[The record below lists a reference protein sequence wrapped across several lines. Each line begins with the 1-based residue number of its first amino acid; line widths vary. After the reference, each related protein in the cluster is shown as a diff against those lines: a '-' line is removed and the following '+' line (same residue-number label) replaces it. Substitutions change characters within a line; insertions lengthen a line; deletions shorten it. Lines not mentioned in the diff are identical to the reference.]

1 MKKKNG
7 GGIVA
12 IVLIAIVV
20 VFSLVTNIRALT
32 GDESDYKTVTL
43 DYAGEFFDMKYSVNY
58 IPTATVH
65 YYYGYIKGDDDK
77 VVVFRASKS
86 FYKKNFLST
95 GPAKGNGATVKGKII
110 KLKAKESKMLKEKE
124 DEFTY
129 YLGTDKDKSTYYLGT
144 DKALNVEYKSN
155 AIRGIVLAVFMII
168 LGIVGVISIKKGLTE
183 KKAFMIVFWILVFG
197 AAIYILHLLSYG
209 GLFGI

>member
-1 MKKKNG
+1 MKKKNV

-95 GPAKGNGATVKGKII
+95 GHAKGDGATVKGKII
-110 KLKAKESKMLKEKE
+110 KLKAKESKMLKEK
-124 DEFTY
+124 
-129 YLGTDKDKSTYYLGT
+129 GTSSTYYLGT
-144 DKALNVEYKSN
+144 DKALNAEYKSN

>member
-32 GDESDYKTVTL
+32 GDESDYETVTL
-43 DYAGEFFDMKYSVNY
+43 DYADEFFDMKYSVNY

-95 GPAKGNGATVKGKII
+95 GHAKGDGATVKGKII
-110 KLKAKESKMLKEKE
+110 KLKAKESKMLKEK
-124 DEFTY
+124 
-129 YLGTDKDKSTYYLGT
+129 GTSSTYYLGT
-144 DKALNVEYKSN
+144 DKALNAEYKSN

>member
-7 GGIVA
+7 GGIAA
-12 IVLIAIVV
+12 IILIAIVV

-43 DYAGEFFDMKYSVNY
+43 EGAGEFFDMKYTLNY

-65 YYYGYIKGDDDK
+65 YYYGVSDDVDGII
-77 VVVFRASKS
+77 VFRASKN

-95 GPAKGNGATVKGKII
+95 GYAKGDGVTVKGKII
-110 KLKAKESKMLKEKE
+110 KLKAKESKMLEENEK
-124 DEFTY
+124 T
-129 YLGTDKDKSTYYLGT
+129 LKKYYLGT

-155 AIRGIVLAVFMII
+155 AIRGIVLAVLMII

>member
-1 MKKKNG
+1 MKKKRR

-43 DYAGEFFDMKYSVNY
+43 EGAGEFFDMKYTLNY

-65 YYYGYIKGDDDK
+65 YYYGVSDDVDGII
-77 VVVFRASKS
+77 VFRASKN

-95 GPAKGNGATVKGKII
+95 GYAKGDGVTVKGKII

-124 DEFTY
+124 EI
-129 YLGTDKDKSTYYLGT
+129 LKSYYLGT

>member
-1 MKKKNG
+1 MKKKNV

-43 DYAGEFFDMKYSVNY
+43 EGAGEFFDMKYTLNY

-65 YYYGYIKGDDDK
+65 YYYGVSDDVDGII
-77 VVVFRASKS
+77 VFRASKN

-95 GPAKGNGATVKGKII
+95 GYAKGDGVTVKGKII

-124 DEFTY
+124 EI
-129 YLGTDKDKSTYYLGT
+129 LKSYYLGT

-209 GLFGI
+209 GLFSV

>member
-12 IVLIAIVV
+12 IILIAIVV

-43 DYAGEFFDMKYSVNY
+43 EGAGEFFDMKYTLNY

-65 YYYGYIKGDDDK
+65 YYYGVSDDVDGII
-77 VVVFRASKS
+77 VFRASKN

-95 GPAKGNGATVKGKII
+95 GDAKGGGVTVKGKII
-110 KLKAKESKMLKEKE
+110 KLKAKESKMLEDNEKNFKKYNAE
-124 DEFTY
+124 
-129 YLGTDKDKSTYYLGT
+129 YYLGT

>member
-1 MKKKNG
+1 MKKKNV

-43 DYAGEFFDMKYSVNY
+43 EGAGEFFDMKYSVNY

-65 YYYGYIKGDDDK
+65 YYYGYIKGDDNNDEKK

-95 GPAKGNGATVKGKII
+95 GYAKGDGVTVKGKII
-110 KLKAKESKMLKEKE
+110 KLKAKESKMLKEK
-124 DEFTY
+124 
-129 YLGTDKDKSTYYLGT
+129 GTSSTYYLGT

>member
-7 GGIVA
+7 GGIAA
-12 IVLIAIVV
+12 IILIAIVV

-43 DYAGEFFDMKYSVNY
+43 EGAGEFFDMKYTLNY

-65 YYYGYIKGDDDK
+65 YYYGVSDDVDGI
-77 VVVFRASKS
+77 VVFRASKN

-95 GPAKGNGATVKGKII
+95 GYAKGDGVTVKGKII
-110 KLKAKESKMLKEKE
+110 KLKAKESKMLKENEKN
-124 DEFTY
+124 FKKY
-129 YLGTDKDKSTYYLGT
+129 YDGYYLGT

-155 AIRGIVLAVFMII
+155 AIRGIVLAVLMII

>member
-65 YYYGYIKGDDDK
+65 YYCGVSDDVDGI
-77 VVVFRASKS
+77 VVFRASKS

-95 GPAKGNGATVKGKII
+95 GYAKEGGVTVKGKII

-124 DEFTY
+124 EI
-129 YLGTDKDKSTYYLGT
+129 LKSYYLGT

-197 AAIYILHLLSYG
+197 AAIDRKSVV
-209 GLFGI
+209 

>member
-12 IVLIAIVV
+12 IILIAIVV

-43 DYAGEFFDMKYSVNY
+43 KGAGEFFDMKYSVNY

-65 YYYGYIKGDDDK
+65 YYYGVSDDVDGII
-77 VVVFRASKS
+77 VFRASKS

-110 KLKAKESKMLKEKE
+110 KLKAKESKMLEENE
-124 DEFTY
+124 DKFTY

>member
-1 MKKKNG
+1 MKKKNV

-95 GPAKGNGATVKGKII
+95 GHAKGDGATVKGKII
-110 KLKAKESKMLKEKE
+110 KLKAKESKMLKEK
-124 DEFTY
+124 
-129 YLGTDKDKSTYYLGT
+129 GTSSTYYLGT
-144 DKALNVEYKSN
+144 DKALNAEYKSN

-209 GLFGI
+209 GLFSV

>member
-32 GDESDYKTVTL
+32 GDESDYETVTL

-95 GPAKGNGATVKGKII
+95 GHAKGDGATVKGKII
-110 KLKAKESKMLKEKE
+110 KLKAKESKMLKEK
-124 DEFTY
+124 
-129 YLGTDKDKSTYYLGT
+129 GTSSTYYLGT
-144 DKALNVEYKSN
+144 DKALNAEYKSN

>member
-1 MKKKNG
+1 MKKRNG

-32 GDESDYKTVTL
+32 GDESEYKTVTL
-43 DYAGEFFDMKYSVNY
+43 KGAGEFFDMKYSVNY

-65 YYYGYIKGDDDK
+65 YYYGVSEDVDGII
-77 VVVFRASKS
+77 VFRASKS

-95 GPAKGNGATVKGKII
+95 GYAKGDGVTVKGKII
-110 KLKAKESKMLKEKE
+110 KLKTKEKNMLKEQ
-124 DEFTY
+124 
-129 YLGTDKDKSTYYLGT
+129 GTSSTYYLGT

-155 AIRGIVLAVFMII
+155 AIKGIILTVLMVI
-168 LGIVGVISIKKGLTE
+168 LGIVGIIATKKGLTE
-183 KKAFMIVFWILVFG
+183 KKAFMIVYWVLICA
-197 AAIYILHLLSYG
+197 AAIYLLHLLSYG
-209 GLFGI
+209 GLFVA

>member
-1 MKKKNG
+1 MKKKSG
-7 GGIVA
+7 GGIAA
-12 IVLIAIVV
+12 IILIAIVV

-43 DYAGEFFDMKYSVNY
+43 EGAGEFFDMKYTLNY

-65 YYYGYIKGDDDK
+65 YYYGVSDDVDGII
-77 VVVFRASKS
+77 VFRASKN

-95 GPAKGNGATVKGKII
+95 GYAKGDGVTVKGKII
-110 KLKAKESKMLKEKE
+110 KLKAKESKMLEENEK
-124 DEFTY
+124 T
-129 YLGTDKDKSTYYLGT
+129 LKKYYLGT

-209 GLFGI
+209 GLFGA

>member
-1 MKKKNG
+1 MKKRNG

-32 GDESDYKTVTL
+32 GDESDYETVTL
-43 DYAGEFFDMKYSVNY
+43 DYADEFFDMKYTLNY

-65 YYYGYIKGDDDK
+65 YYYGVPKDVDGI
-77 VVVFRASKS
+77 VVFRASKS

-110 KLKAKESKMLKEKE
+110 KLKAKESKMLEENEESFKP
-124 DEFTY
+124 Y
-129 YLGTDKDKSTYYLGT
+129 SYYLGT

-209 GLFGI
+209 GLFSV

>member
-7 GGIVA
+7 GGIAA
-12 IVLIAIVV
+12 IILIAIVV

-43 DYAGEFFDMKYSVNY
+43 EGAGEFFDMKYTLNY

-65 YYYGYIKGDDDK
+65 YYYGVSDDVDGII
-77 VVVFRASKS
+77 VFRASKN

-95 GPAKGNGATVKGKII
+95 GDAKGGGVTVKGKII
-110 KLKAKESKMLKEKE
+110 KLKAKESKMLEDNEKNFKKYNAE
-124 DEFTY
+124 
-129 YLGTDKDKSTYYLGT
+129 YYLGT

>member
-1 MKKKNG
+1 MKKKNV

-43 DYAGEFFDMKYSVNY
+43 EGAGEFFDMKYSVNY

-65 YYYGYIKGDDDK
+65 YYYGVSKDVDGI
-77 VVVFRASKS
+77 VVFRASKS

-95 GPAKGNGATVKGKII
+95 GYAKGGGVTVKGKII
-110 KLKAKESKMLKEKE
+110 KLKAKESKMLEENEERFKP
-124 DEFTY
+124 Y
-129 YLGTDKDKSTYYLGT
+129 SYYLGT

-209 GLFGI
+209 GLFSV

>member
-7 GGIVA
+7 GSIVA

-77 VVVFRASKS
+77 VVVFRASKN
-86 FYKKNFLST
+86 FFKKNFLST
-95 GPAKGNGATVKGKII
+95 GYAKGDGVTVKGKII
-110 KLKAKESKMLKEKE
+110 KLKAKESKMLKENENNFKK
-124 DEFTY
+124 Y
-129 YLGTDKDKSTYYLGT
+129 YDAGYYLGT

>member
-7 GGIVA
+7 GGIAA
-12 IVLIAIVV
+12 IILIAIVV

-43 DYAGEFFDMKYSVNY
+43 EGAGEFFDMKYTLNY

-65 YYYGYIKGDDDK
+65 YYYGVSDDVDGI
-77 VVVFRASKS
+77 VVFRASKN

-95 GPAKGNGATVKGKII
+95 GYAKGDGVTVKGKII
-110 KLKAKESKMLKEKE
+110 KLKAKESKMLKENEKN
-124 DEFTY
+124 FKKY
-129 YLGTDKDKSTYYLGT
+129 YDGYYLGT
-144 DKALNVEYKSN
+144 DKALSVEYKSN
-155 AIRGIVLAVFMII
+155 AIRGIVLAVLMII

>member
-7 GGIVA
+7 GSIVA

-20 VFSLVTNIRALT
+20 VFSLVTNIKALT

-43 DYAGEFFDMKYSVNY
+43 KGAGEFFDMKYSVNY

-65 YYYGYIKGDDDK
+65 YYYGLSEDVDGII
-77 VVVFRASKS
+77 VFRASKN

-95 GPAKGNGATVKGKII
+95 GYAKGDGVTVKGKII
-110 KLKAKESKMLKEKE
+110 KLKAKESKMLKENK
-124 DEFTY
+124 DKFTY

>member
-7 GGIVA
+7 GGIAA
-12 IVLIAIVV
+12 IILIAIVV

-43 DYAGEFFDMKYSVNY
+43 EGAGEFFDMKYTLNY

-65 YYYGYIKGDDDK
+65 YYYGVSDDVDGII
-77 VVVFRASKS
+77 VFRASKN

-95 GPAKGNGATVKGKII
+95 GYAKGDGVTVKGKII
-110 KLKAKESKMLKEKE
+110 KLKAKESKMLEENEKN
-124 DEFTY
+124 FKKY
-129 YLGTDKDKSTYYLGT
+129 YDGYYLGT

>member
-1 MKKKNG
+1 MKKNV

-43 DYAGEFFDMKYSVNY
+43 EGAGEFFDMKYTLNY

-65 YYYGYIKGDDDK
+65 YYYGVPKDVDGI
-77 VVVFRASKS
+77 VVFRASKS

-95 GPAKGNGATVKGKII
+95 GYAKGGGVTVKGKII
-110 KLKAKESKMLKEKE
+110 KLKAKESKMLEENEERFKP
-124 DEFTY
+124 Y
-129 YLGTDKDKSTYYLGT
+129 SYYLGT

-209 GLFGI
+209 GLFSV

>member
-95 GPAKGNGATVKGKII
+95 GHAKGDGATVKGKII
-110 KLKAKESKMLKEKE
+110 KLKAKESKMLKEK
-124 DEFTY
+124 
-129 YLGTDKDKSTYYLGT
+129 GTSSTYYLGT
-144 DKALNVEYKSN
+144 DKALNAEYKSN

-209 GLFGI
+209 GLFSI

>member
-7 GGIVA
+7 GGIAA
-12 IVLIAIVV
+12 IILIAIVV

-43 DYAGEFFDMKYSVNY
+43 DFADEFFDMKYSVNY

-65 YYYGYIKGDDDK
+65 YYYGHIKGDDNNK
-77 VVVFRASKS
+77 VVVFRASKN

-110 KLKAKESKMLKEKE
+110 KLKAKESKMLEENEK
-124 DEFTY
+124 T
-129 YLGTDKDKSTYYLGT
+129 LKKYYLGT

-155 AIRGIVLAVFMII
+155 AIRGIVLAVLMII

>member
-1 MKKKNG
+1 MKKKNV

-43 DYAGEFFDMKYSVNY
+43 EGAGEFFDMKYSVNY

-65 YYYGYIKGDDDK
+65 YYYGVSDDVDGII
-77 VVVFRASKS
+77 VFRASKS
-86 FYKKNFLST
+86 FYKKISL
-95 GPAKGNGATVKGKII
+95 AQDKGDGVTVKGKII
-110 KLKAKESKMLKEKE
+110 KLKAKESKMLKEK
-124 DEFTY
+124 
-129 YLGTDKDKSTYYLGT
+129 GTSSTYYLGT

-209 GLFGI
+209 GLFSV

>member
-86 FYKKNFLST
+86 FYKKISL
-95 GPAKGNGATVKGKII
+95 AQD
-110 KLKAKESKMLKEKE
+110 MLKE
-124 DEFTY
+124 T
-129 YLGTDKDKSTYYLGT
+129 
-144 DKALNVEYKSN
+144 A
-155 AIRGIVLAVFMII
+155 
-168 LGIVGVISIKKGLTE
+168 
-183 KKAFMIVFWILVFG
+183 
-197 AAIYILHLLSYG
+197 LLSKVK
-209 GLFGI
+209 LSN

>member
-12 IVLIAIVV
+12 IILIAIVV

-95 GPAKGNGATVKGKII
+95 GHAKGDGATVKGKII
-110 KLKAKESKMLKEKE
+110 KLKAKESKMLKEK
-124 DEFTY
+124 
-129 YLGTDKDKSTYYLGT
+129 GTSSTYYLGT

-168 LGIVGVISIKKGLTE
+168 LGIAGVISIKKGLTE

>member
-1 MKKKNG
+1 MKKKNV

-95 GPAKGNGATVKGKII
+95 GHAKGDGVTVKGKII
-110 KLKAKESKMLKEKE
+110 KLKAKESKMLKEK
-124 DEFTY
+124 
-129 YLGTDKDKSTYYLGT
+129 GTSSTYYLGT
-144 DKALNVEYKSN
+144 DKALNAEYKSN

>member
-7 GGIVA
+7 GGIAA
-12 IVLIAIVV
+12 IILIAIVV
-20 VFSLVTNIRALT
+20 VFSLVTNIKALT

-43 DYAGEFFDMKYSVNY
+43 DYADEFFDMKYTLNY

-65 YYYGYIKGDDDK
+65 YYYGHIKGDNNK

-110 KLKAKESKMLKEKE
+110 ELKAKESKMLEENEENFKK
-124 DEFTY
+124 Y
-129 YLGTDKDKSTYYLGT
+129 YDAGYYLGT

>member
-7 GGIVA
+7 GGIAA
-12 IVLIAIVV
+12 IILIAIVV

-43 DYAGEFFDMKYSVNY
+43 DFADEFFDMKYTLNY

-65 YYYGYIKGDDDK
+65 YYYGHIKGDDNNK
-77 VVVFRASKS
+77 VVVFRASKN

-110 KLKAKESKMLKEKE
+110 KLKAKESKMLEENEENFKK
-124 DEFTY
+124 Y
-129 YLGTDKDKSTYYLGT
+129 YDAGYYLGT

>member
-7 GGIVA
+7 GGIAA
-12 IVLIAIVV
+12 IILIAIVV

-43 DYAGEFFDMKYSVNY
+43 EGAGEFFDMKYTLNY

-65 YYYGYIKGDDDK
+65 YYYGVSDDVDGI
-77 VVVFRASKS
+77 VVFRASKN

-95 GPAKGNGATVKGKII
+95 GYAKGDGVTVKGKII
-110 KLKAKESKMLKEKE
+110 KLKAKESKMLKENEKN
-124 DEFTY
+124 FKKY
-129 YLGTDKDKSTYYLGT
+129 YDGYYLGT

>member
-43 DYAGEFFDMKYSVNY
+43 KGAGEFFDMKYSVNY

-65 YYYGYIKGDDDK
+65 YYYGVSDDVDGII
-77 VVVFRASKS
+77 VFRASKS

-95 GPAKGNGATVKGKII
+95 GYAKGDGVTVKGKII

-209 GLFGI
+209 GLFSV

>member
-1 MKKKNG
+1 MKKKRG

-43 DYAGEFFDMKYSVNY
+43 KGAGEFFDMKYSVNY

-65 YYYGYIKGDDDK
+65 YYYGVSDDVDGII
-77 VVVFRASKS
+77 VFRASKS

>member
-7 GGIVA
+7 GGIAA
-12 IVLIAIVV
+12 IILIAIVV

-43 DYAGEFFDMKYSVNY
+43 EGAGEFFDMKYTLNY

-65 YYYGYIKGDDDK
+65 YYYGVSDDVDGII
-77 VVVFRASKS
+77 VFRASKN

-95 GPAKGNGATVKGKII
+95 GYAKGDGVTVKGKII
-110 KLKAKESKMLKEKE
+110 KLKAKESKMLEENEK
-124 DEFTY
+124 T
-129 YLGTDKDKSTYYLGT
+129 LKKYYLGT
-144 DKALNVEYKSN
+144 DKALSVEYKSN